1 MFYFGSAA
9 QEALSRHA
17 KQPKFKGRRSDW
29 VSFRWDWDNYVRLIG
44 GRNLVHDEQL
54 LTLLS
59 LCLEDSFQWNVNR
72 RLRSGELVT
81 FNQFWAELEAEFGP
95 GGIGSH

>member
-1 MFYFGSAA
+1 MPFC
-9 QEALSRHA
+9 
-17 KQPKFKGRRSDW
+17 
-29 VSFRWDWDNYVRLIG
+29 WDWDNYVRLIG

-59 LCLEDSFQWNVNR
+59 LCLEDSFQLNVNR

-81 FNQFWAELEAEFGP
+81 FNQFWAELEAEFGF
-95 GGIGSH
+95 GSGVGNRQNWESLVLKFDVLFC